1 MNANKNNPYSD
12 KDGKPKTGFMHQF
25 FAFEKAEEDKRR
37 AGLPI
42 DSQKALEKADENLTS
57 KMNS

>member
-25 FAFEKAEEDKRR
+25 FAFEKEKESKRR
-37 AGLPI
+37 EGLSA
-42 DSQKALEKADENLTS
+42 DERKSLDKADENLSS